1 MSNPV
6 EQRKAVRE
14 SIDGVLAKIT
24 ELETTITDFN
34 GDNPALNLKLNEYTA
49 SLQSLHTAGMALLG
63 RNGAPYEVPVELL
76 TYIDDGGN
84 PDAFII
90 DLIRSAA
97 VANEAAKGKVEAFR
111 TLEEGLLE
119 DIQSQFPE
127 IIADYKALRP
137 AGKQEEAKEVAAA
150 AAAKT

>member
-90 DLIRSAA
+90 DVIRSAA

-111 TLEEGLLE
+111 TLKEGLLE